1 MIRGAVRRL
10 FLTRLSVSRK
20 TLLVKSG
27 ATDFAVAGFVAK
39 FEVGSAEVDFLLN
52 WVVWICFN
60 SLGCWFLYLCYFG
73 LALFTT
79 LLWAAIIS
87 SIAVF

>member
-20 TLLVKSG
+20 TLLVKPG
-27 ATDFAVAGFVAK
+27 AADFAVAGLVAK

-60 SLGCWFLYLCYFG
+60 SLGCWFLYLC
-73 LALFTT
+73 LALFIT
-79 LLWAAIIS
+79 LLLAAIIL
-87 SIAVF
+87 SIAGF